1 MSRSGYNED
10 CDDNWAI
17 IRWSGVI
24 ASATRGK
31 RGQAFFRDLLAALD
45 AMPAKRLITN
55 DLVRE
60 DSTGFENVCALG
72 ALGKARRAD
81 MTGLDPE
88 DAERVAGTFDIAE
101 ALARQVVWVNDEC
114 GFYPETPEARW
125 IRVRGWA
132 ASQIKKPDPSRPPT
146 PTPQNHGGNDGA

>member
-1 MSRSGYNED
+1 MSRSGYTED

-45 AMPAKRLITN
+45 AMPAKRLIAD

-72 ALGKARRAD
+72 ALGKARGVNMAP
-81 MTGLDPE
+81 LDPE
-88 DAERVAGTFDIAE
+88 DPEGVAAAFNIA
-101 ALARQVVWVNDEC
+101 APLAREVVFRNDEA
-114 GFYPETPEARW
+114 GSWKETPEQRW
-125 IRVRGWA
+125 FRVRTWV
-132 ASQIKKPDPSRPPT
+132 ASQIRPDAAEKT
-146 PTPQNHGGNDGA
+146 GASDA